1 MPNIDQLFVP
11 RPMKRGLAYAPRWAL
26 TWGRDG
32 LASRRGRTGGHTT
45 DTALFVGWTTALAH
59 GSIAVRTRSSVTAC
73 ETGSIAVHRTGN
85 IAAYWTGSIAIR
97 TTGRFTVR
105 TTGTRPSSSSS
116 SLHGTRALSLLVSS
130 YGHGRPGP
138 FYYSQTYYQS
148 SLHNRSRRTWKAA
161 NFRPPRARGLSVPT
175 TGLPPASSATCASA
189 GRRGDWATGDRR
201 QADAKIRRAQE
212 MPFAEWPLGLAGPG
226 WLAPCGGARGECEV
240 APVPPP
246 PSSGSVALQIPS
258 LSPVER
264 SSAEQGPVA
273 LRSTQT
279 STAACAK
286 ELVDRASSSQRR
298 HAATDGLC
306 HCHCERDPAS
316 TVSPTVYRRPS
327 SARRSLAV
335 PPVFFDPRAHVA
347 SLIVRLTLRRNSSL
361 LAAPSHLR
369 LRLCHCNQRTQRH
382 PGRRPA
388 ERHRLLALRSRPP
401 AWPADPPP
409 EERTLKGSVGRSDNG
424 P

>member
-1 MPNIDQLFVP
+1 M
-11 RPMKRGLAYAPRWAL
+11 
-26 TWGRDG
+26 
-32 LASRRGRTGGHTT
+32 
-45 DTALFVGWTTALAH
+45 
-59 GSIAVRTRSSVTAC
+59 TAC

-97 TTGRFTVR
+97 TTGRFTVH

-130 YGHGRPGP
+130 YGHGRTGP

-161 NFRPPRARGLSVPT
+161 NFRPPSCPRPVGPHHR
-175 TGLPPASSATCASA
+175 PAASLQCATCASA

-335 PPVFFDPRAHVA
+335 PPVFFDPPGSRCVVDRPSH
-347 SLIVRLTLRRNSSL
+347 
-361 LAAPSHLR
+361 APSKLF
-369 LRLCHCNQRTQRH
+369 
-382 PGRRPA
+382 PARRPISSSPSPLPLQST
-388 ERHRLLALRSRPP
+388 HTTPPRSSP
-401 AWPADPPP
+401 
-409 EERTLKGSVGRSDNG
+409 S
-424 P
+424 